1 MAGTV
6 GVDEVEAPEG
16 LFAVGFMSGDFAD
29 AGGVFE
35 AGSGEAGGTVDPAV
49 FPDPAEQGV
58 RRCDYKRLGKL
69 AQAFHESHYDGAPK
83 GVKAVRVL
91 PNGDQERLTGAGRR
105 HSLQ

>member
-49 FPDPAEQGV
+49 FADTAEQGESV
-58 RRCDYKRLGKL
+58 GATTSASESSRRPSTSPITTVLL
-69 AQAFHESHYDGAPK
+69 
-83 GVKAVRVL
+83 KAS
-91 PNGDQERLTGAGRR
+91 RR
-105 HSLQ
+105 SGSSRTVTRSG